1 MDKKKLLIILIVV
14 LVVGGGGF
22 SIFSLTRND
31 GNSSTSDMN
40 QHQSDTSNTGVTTA
54 EAQSGDVVATI
65 SNFKFEPIS
74 IKVKKGSTVTWT
86 NNDDTRHDVTSDSDS
101 ELRGLNSDLL
111 AKGESYSFVFTEVGK
126 YTYHCRP
133 HPYMTGTVEVI
144 E

>member
-1 MDKKKLLIILIVV
+1 MNKKRSLIILIVV
-14 LVVGGGGF
+14 LAVAVVGF
-22 SIFSLTRND
+22 SIFKLTRNND
-31 GNSSTSDMN
+31 NPSMGDMSQDQSSTSD
-40 QHQSDTSNTGVTTA
+40 TGVTPA
-54 EAQSGDVVATI
+54 EAQSGAVTATI

-74 IKVKKGSTVTWT
+74 IKVKKGSTITWT
-86 NNDDTRHDVTSDSDS
+86 NNDDVQHDVTSDSDS

-133 HPYMTGTVEVI
+133 HPYMTGTVEVV